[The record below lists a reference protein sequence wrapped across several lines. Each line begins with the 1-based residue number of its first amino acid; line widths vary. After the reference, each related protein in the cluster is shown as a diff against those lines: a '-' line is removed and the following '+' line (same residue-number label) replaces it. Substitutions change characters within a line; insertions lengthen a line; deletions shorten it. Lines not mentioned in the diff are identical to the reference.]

1 MAGRKTRVV
10 LSSEDWLKRYRIVFA
25 VSIAMMAVIIAA
37 VFVAARADM
46 IEMQAVQG
54 IIRESLETGVRTAE
68 GGAL

>member
-1 MAGRKTRVV
+1 MAGRKTKVV

-25 VSIAMMAVIIAA
+25 VSMAVMAVIIAA

-46 IEMQAVQG
+46 IEMQVVQG
-54 IIRESLETGVRTAE
+54 VIRESLDTGVQAVE

>member
-1 MAGRKTRVV
+1 MAGRKTKVV

-25 VSIAMMAVIIAA
+25 VSMAVMAVIIAA

-54 IIRESLETGVRTAE
+54 VIRESLDTGVQAVE

>member
-54 IIRESLETGVRTAE
+54 VIRESLETGVRTAE

>member
-46 IEMQAVQG
+46 IEMQVVQG
-54 IIRESLETGVRTAE
+54 VIRESLETGVQAVE

>member
-25 VSIAMMAVIIAA
+25 VSMAVMAVIIAA

-46 IEMQAVQG
+46 VEMQAVQG
-54 IIRESLETGVRTAE
+54 GIRESLDNGVQAVG

>member
-25 VSIAMMAVIIAA
+25 VSIAVMAVIIAA

-54 IIRESLETGVRTAE
+54 VIRESLETGVRTAE

>member
-25 VSIAMMAVIIAA
+25 VSMAVMAVIIAA

-54 IIRESLETGVRTAE
+54 VIRESLDTGVQAVE